1 MPPPAIIAKKQ
12 KLKKKKTKPAIIA
25 PEKTALP
32 KIRKDGHHR
41 KNLKIKINIKKLAKN
56 SVSAVTAAA
65 AKYEYFGMK
74 IKFAP
79 TLKTAAAAYIQISV
93 FCLDKAI
100 IELPKS
106 VTKKR

>member
-1 MPPPAIIAKKQ
+1 MPPPAIIAGKL
-12 KLKKKKTKPAIIA
+12 KLKKKKTKTAIIA
-25 PEKTALP
+25 PEKTALQ
-32 KIRKDGHHR
+32 KIRKDGRHR

-93 FCLDKAI
+93 FNVGANLI
-100 IELPKS
+100 FIPKY
-106 VTKKR
+106 